1 MSGAAMRRSAL
12 QFFPRR
18 ASAAT
23 TGGPTSSNLRQR
35 RATNAGRGTDGRP
48 EPSGWRLGTGNA
60 SSVRT
65 KIISADFYAPTLDAV
80 EAARAQWIDDF
91 LHAKKKQMWR
101 QLGRPTPRAPPARR
115 TPRGQSA
122 RPRLSRSSRAGRGKA
137 GPG

>member
-1 MSGAAMRRSAL
+1 
-12 QFFPRR
+12 
-18 ASAAT
+18 
-23 TGGPTSSNLRQR
+23 
-35 RATNAGRGTDGRP
+35 
-48 EPSGWRLGTGNA
+48 
-60 SSVRT
+60 VRT